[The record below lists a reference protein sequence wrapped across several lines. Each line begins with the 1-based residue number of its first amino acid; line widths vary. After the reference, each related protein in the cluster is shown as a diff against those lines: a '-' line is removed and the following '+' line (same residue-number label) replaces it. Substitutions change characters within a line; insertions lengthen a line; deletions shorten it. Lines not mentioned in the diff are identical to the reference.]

1 MENHQ
6 NKATEQLFVLPSPSG
21 KLDGASLPGLPLP
34 LTRLLG
40 RAQEV
45 EEGARLLHNTQVR
58 LLTVT
63 GTGGVGKTRVALAIA
78 AQVQHDFSD
87 GVCLFNLAPVQD
99 AAFVLPTLLEAFSFQ
114 QKSAHPPLE
123 ELISSLRTRR
133 LLLVLDNFEQ
143 VIGASPL
150 LVALLASCPALKIVV
165 TSRERL
171 HVRGEYELELQPLAL
186 PGPQM
191 SVGPEALAQYGAI
204 ELFVERAQAT
214 LPSFQVTAENAPLVV
229 AICQRL
235 DGLPLALE
243 LAAARLG
250 VLSLQALHQR
260 LTRRLALLTRGPRD
274 LPTRQQTLR
283 ATLQWSYDLLTPLE
297 QRIYRRLSAFVGGC
311 TLPLLAA
318 ISAWPESEMAT
329 LEDTA
334 ASLLGKHLLMRREQE
349 HDEPR
354 FVMLETMREFGWEQ
368 LVVCQEAEMVRAA
381 QARYFVQ
388 LVEAAASSSGSEQ
401 EDWFDLL
408 EWERENLRM
417 MLQWLVEHAE
427 QEHNAEMALRLAGAI
442 ARFWTVRWY
451 RWSSSQERDWVE
463 RTLGLKVEVS
473 PRIKARALQA
483 AAWLALVQD
492 DGEQAER
499 FYQESLHCFGQAG
512 DARGSAV
519 ASYWLGYLAW
529 VVHQDE
535 KQAQALLA
543 QCSRLTKDDPM
554 LLALARMTAGN
565 MALDRGELMEAQ
577 TYLEQS
583 VALCR
588 TTQQKKPLA
597 RALRS
602 LGRLRFAQGKT
613 TDARALFEES
623 LALCRETKEAF
634 HQARALD
641 LLGQLELEQGN
652 AEMAQSWLEE
662 ARCSYH
668 ALGTQRHLAWT
679 SLHLAEAAR
688 EQEKDEVAHACYRKS
703 LELFERLNETAGMAS
718 VLRSW
723 GQLAARQHR
732 LQWAARLWG
741 AGQVWSQR
749 RSSQHFSLPVDHLRP
764 TGANNG
770 PVVAIVR
777 QQLGSQAFTAAW
789 EEGQGMSPARFLAAQ
804 ALHEPV
810 ASQAPVPRRRE
821 AGSSHLTERE
831 IEVLRLVARGHT
843 DAQIAEA
850 LVISPRTVHAHLRS
864 IYSKLSLS
872 SRFAAIRYALDAHLL

>member
-6 NKATEQLFVLPSPSG
+6 NKTTEQLFPLPSPSG

-45 EEGARLLHNTQVR
+45 EEGERLLHNTQVR

-87 GVCLFNLAPVQD
+87 GVYLFNLAPVQD
-99 AAFVLPTLLEAFSFQ
+99 ASFVLPTLLEAFSFQ

-123 ELISSLRTRR
+123 ELIISLRTRH

-150 LVALLASCPALKIVV
+150 LVELLTSCPALKVVV

-171 HVRGEYELELQPLAL
+171 HVRGEHELELQPLAL

-191 SVGPEALAQYGAI
+191 PVGPEALAQYGAI
-204 ELFVERAQAT
+204 ALFVERAQAT
-214 LPSFQVTAENAPLVV
+214 LPSFQMTAENAPLVI

-250 VLSLQALHQR
+250 VLSLHALHQR
-260 LTRRLALLTRGPRD
+260 LTRRLTLLTNGPRD
-274 LPTRQQTLR
+274 LPARQQTLR

-297 QRIYRRLSAFVGGC
+297 QRTYRRLSAFVGGC
-311 TLPLLAA
+311 TLPILAA
-318 ISAWPESEMAT
+318 ISAWPESETAT

-334 ASLLGKHLLMRREQE
+334 TSLLGKHLLVRREQE

-354 FVMLETMREFGWEQ
+354 FVMLETVREFGWEQ

-388 LVEAAASSSGSEQ
+388 LAEAAASSSGSEQ
-401 EDWFDLL
+401 ENWFERL

-417 MLQWLVEHAE
+417 TLQWLVEHAE

-463 RTLGLKVEVS
+463 RTLGLSVEVS
-473 PRIKARALQA
+473 PKIKARALQA

-499 FYQESLHCFGQAG
+499 FYQESLRCFGEAE
-512 DARGSAV
+512 DARGSAM

-529 VVHQDE
+529 VVHQDG
-535 KQAQALLA
+535 KQAQSLLA
-543 QCSRLTKDDPM
+543 QCSRLTKDDPTV
-554 LLALARMTAGN
+554 LALARITAGN
-565 MALDRGELMEAQ
+565 IALDQGEFTEAQ
-577 TYLEQS
+577 TCLEQS

-588 TTQQKKPLA
+588 MTKQKKNLA

-602 LGRLRFAQGKT
+602 MGRLRFAQGET
-613 TDARALFEES
+613 RDAHSLFEES

-652 AEMAQSWLEE
+652 AELAQPWLEE
-662 ARCSYH
+662 ARRSYH
-668 ALGTQRHLAWT
+668 ALGTQRHLAWA
-679 SLHLAEAAR
+679 SLRLAEAAR
-688 EQEKDEVAHACYRKS
+688 QQEKYEVAHACYRKS
-703 LELFERLNETAGMAS
+703 LELFERLNETEGIAS

-723 GQLAARQHR
+723 GQLAARQHK
-732 LQWAARLWG
+732 LQWAVRLWG
-741 AGQVWSQR
+741 ASQVWSQR
-749 RSSQHFSLPVDHLRP
+749 KTLPHFSLPVDHLQP
-764 TGANNG
+764 TGANNE
-770 PVVAIVR
+770 PVVAAVR
-777 QQLGSQAFTAAW
+777 QQLGPQTFTAAW
-789 EEGQGMSPARFLAAQ
+789 EEGQGMSPARFLASQ

-810 ASQAPVPRRRE
+810 ASQSPTPLRRE
-821 AGSSHLTERE
+821 VGPSHLTERE

-843 DAQIAEA
+843 DAQIAEV

-864 IYSKLSLS
+864 IYSKLGLS